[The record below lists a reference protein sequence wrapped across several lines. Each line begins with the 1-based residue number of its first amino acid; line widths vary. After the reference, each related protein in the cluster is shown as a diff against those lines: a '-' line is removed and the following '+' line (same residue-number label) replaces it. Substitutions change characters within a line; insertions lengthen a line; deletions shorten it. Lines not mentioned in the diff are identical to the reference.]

1 MSQQLL
7 LVEYPS
13 DENGR
18 IYEPEI
24 SAILTAPV
32 NNILVEYLSREDLF
46 EETSLYEDSS
56 LEDHTTILRLKEDQ
70 IGYALDC
77 ITAML
82 TQLLETERVEKIK
95 TLQTETD
102 ISNLMSEFQAIS
114 CSYQLVKLK
123 RDNFSTSISTI
134 VMLG

>member
-7 LVEYPS
+7 LVEFPS
-13 DENGR
+13 DESGK
-18 IYEPEI
+18 IYEPETNT
-24 SAILTAPV
+24 ILTASV
-32 NNILVEYLSREDLF
+32 NNALVEYLSKEDLF

-56 LEDHTTILRLKEDQ
+56 FEEYTTILRLKEDQ
-70 IGYALDC
+70 IGNALDC

-95 TLQTETD
+95 ALQTEAD
-102 ISNLMSEFQAIS
+102 ISNLMSEFQVIS
-114 CSYQLVKLK
+114 SSYQLIKLK
-123 RDNFSTSISTI
+123 RDNFATSISTI